1 MHSLDATQDYWQ
13 DKTTKYLKSATIC
26 WNIDPIFYNHLS
38 SKLDI
43 EEAGEV
49 ITWLI

>member
-13 DKTTKYLKSATIC
+13 DKMTKSPKSVTIC
-26 WNIDPIFYNHLS
+26 WNIAPIFYNHLS

-49 ITWLI
+49 IAWLI